1 MFDVLSTVR
10 DAMRIAEELASED
23 DRLAMASEFRRLRDY
38 VLVEVARS
46 NGQRSGDVLQ
56 MTVDEFHR
64 SSAVHGLRVVHMA
77 CHKTLTT
84 YGSARL
90 ALSEESHR
98 HAATFVT
105 VRYGIVPQT
114 CPYPFAI
121 ASGGSLPAS
130 HLTASM
136 TEVFRRDSL
145 AVLDRRDTRAR
156 SRRRDSSSRTS
167 PALVRPTASR

>member
-1 MFDVLSTVR
+1 
-10 DAMRIAEELASED
+10 
-23 DRLAMASEFRRLRDY
+23 
-38 VLVEVARS
+38 
-46 NGQRSGDVLQ
+46 

-64 SSAVHGLRVVHMA
+64 SSAVHGLRVVHVA
-77 CHKTLTT
+77 CHKTSTT

-105 VRYGIVPQT
+105 VRSGIVPQT
-114 CPYPFAI
+114 CPYPFST

-130 HLTASM
+130 HLTAST
-136 TEVFRRDSL
+136 TEAFRRDCL

-156 SRRRDSSSRTS
+156 SRRRDSRSRTS
-167 PALVRPTASR
+167 PALVRPTASMARCTTCRSTCSIVSPRSRLVTRWPIATRSPISSTDA